1 VNLPWAVL
9 ERSAWA
15 GVAALGFAILFNV
28 PPRVLWACALNG
40 SAAFA
45 AREGLIG
52 LHFGSLELATLY
64 GASVTS
70 VLGVLWAQRYQA
82 PALLFVI
89 PAVIP
94 FVPGAL
100 AFRTIKGLLA
110 LTSKAR
116 PDPELLAS
124 VVTNGFKT
132 ILVVGA
138 IAVGVA
144 LPSLVVLRRKDPR
157 R

>member
-1 VNLPWAVL
+1 VNLPWLVL
-9 ERSAWA
+9 EKSAWA

-28 PPRVLWACALNG
+28 PPRALLACALSG
-40 SAAFA
+40 STAFA

-52 LHFGSLELATLY
+52 LHFSSLELSTLY
-64 GASVTS
+64 GATLTS
-70 VLGVLWAQRYQA
+70 LLGLLWGVRYQA

-100 AFRTIKGLLA
+100 AFRTVKGLVA
-110 LTSKAR
+110 LTSTAR

-124 VVTNGFKT
+124 VVANGLKT
-132 ILVVGA
+132 IFVVGA
-138 IAVGVA
+138 IALGVA
-144 LPSLVVLRRKDPR
+144 LPSLVVRRKVSGN
-157 R
+157 